1 MYWARSRV
9 LESLNFVSGQLPKGV
24 NPTLGPDALGI
35 LTYANGRFAAQFMK
49 RDRKNVV
56 NSDNSNAGQNNT
68 GAVDGY
74 DAYFGTYSVS
84 ETTGEVA
91 HRLEGALTA
100 ENVGIEVSR
109 QLTVNGNNLV
119 IRLETTTMDGEP
131 VERTLTWERVA

>member
-1 MYWARSRV
+1 
-9 LESLNFVSGQLPKGV
+9 
-24 NPTLGPDALGI
+24 
-35 LTYANGRFAAQFMK
+35 MK

-56 NSDNSNAGQNNT
+56 NLNNSKAGQNNT

-84 ETTGEVA
+84 DTTGEVA
-91 HRLEGALTA
+91 HRLEGALSA

-109 QLTVNGNNLV
+109 QLAVNGDNLV

-131 VERTLTWERVA
+131 VVRTLTWERVA